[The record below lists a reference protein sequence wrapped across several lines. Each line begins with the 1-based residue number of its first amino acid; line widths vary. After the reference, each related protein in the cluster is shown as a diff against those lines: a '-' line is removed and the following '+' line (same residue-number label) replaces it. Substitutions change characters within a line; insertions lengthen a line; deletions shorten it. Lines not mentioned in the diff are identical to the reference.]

1 MNSADEV
8 SMTQEH
14 ALLWD
19 ALRNCRIN
27 LAQDAGVPAYVICHD
42 RTLREVM
49 QFRPRTHS
57 QMRNLHGMGEK
68 KVSLYADAF
77 IKVIAD
83 YEFSSPVNC

>member
-1 MNSADEV
+1 
-8 SMTQEH
+8 MTQEH